1 MARTIGKLTPAKVK
15 HASKRGLYGDGG
27 GLWLHIG
34 PTGGKSWLYRYM
46 LRGKAREMGLGPLHT
61 IGLADARERATA
73 ARKMCLDGIDPLDVR
88 NADKAQHAAKVA
100 AAVTFRRAA
109 EAYIGAHRAGW
120 RNAEHSRQWPATL
133 EAHVYP
139 VVGNLSVAAISTA
152 HVTNILTPIWNGK
165 TETAARVRGRIELV
179 LDYAKVHGWRTGE
192 NPARW
197 KGHLENVLPARGK
210 VQAVR
215 HLPALPWREVGAF
228 MAELNKQRGIV
239 ALALRFAILTV
250 ARTGEVIDAPWSEI
264 DLHVAVWTVPA
275 ERMKG
280 GKEHRVPLSDAAL
293 AALREAATLRQG
305 STGEAAVF
313 PGSRPGKGVGDAA
326 MRKLLRGMGHGDP
339 TVHGFRS
346 TFRDWAAETGQ
357 PNDIAEAALAHALG
371 SKVQA
376 AYQRGD
382 LLERRRK
389 LMAAWAAFC
398 ARVVSR
404 GGNVVAMRAGT

>member
-15 HASKRGLYGDGG
+15 HANKHGLYGDGG
-27 GLWLHIG
+27 GLWLHVG

-73 ARKMCLDGIDPLDVR
+73 ARKMCLDGVDPLELR
-88 NADKAQHAAKVA
+88 NADKAQHAAKAA

-109 EAYIGAHRAGW
+109 EAYIEAHRAGW

-133 EAHVYP
+133 QAHVYP

-165 TETAARVRGRIELV
+165 TETAARVRGRIEAV

-215 HLPALPWREVGAF
+215 HLPALPWREIGAF
-228 MAELNKQRGIV
+228 MAELAQQRGIV
-239 ALALRFAILTV
+239 ALALQFAILTA
-250 ARTGEVIDAPWSEI
+250 ARTGEVIDAQWSEV
-264 DLHVAVWTVPA
+264 DVHAAVWTVPPA
-275 ERMKG
+275 RMKG
-280 GKEHRVPLSDAAL
+280 GKEHRAPLSDAAL
-293 AALREAATLRQG
+293 AVLHEAAMLRQG
-305 STGEAAVF
+305 TAGEAAVF

-326 MRKLLRGMGHGDP
+326 MRKLLGGMGRGDL

-389 LMAAWAAFC
+389 LMASWAAFC
-398 ARVVSR
+398 ARVVAA
-404 GGNVVAMRAGT
+404 GGNVVTLAVR